1 MSQIPEGWP
10 PEPHEA
16 AALTAPLFPLPNVWL
31 FPRVLMPLHI
41 FEPRYRKMIEDSMDG
56 PGRIVMGTIVEGH
69 EDEMPAAPPVHTVAG
84 IGEIL
89 RHDKTDDG
97 RYLIQLLG
105 LERVIVRELE
115 TDEPYRRVAYEPLE
129 EVAVSDDDDEE
140 LRPQLLEAIGQRLAK
155 PFELPDDVSL
165 GMLADVLLLRLK
177 LSHAELQDLYAQN
190 DPAERARGALA
201 AHEIQPLP
209 DRSELEDELEGDDE
223 DDDLL

>member
-1 MSQIPEGWP
+1 MTEIPQGWP
-10 PEPHEA
+10 PEPAESDAH
-16 AALTAPLFPLPNVWL
+16 TAPLFPLPNVWL

-69 EDEMPAAPPVHTVAG
+69 EGEQPAAPPVHAIAG

-97 RYLIQLLG
+97 RYLVQLLG

-115 TDEPYRRVAYEPLE
+115 SDEPYRQVAYETLE
-129 EVAVSDDDDEE
+129 ETGVSDVDDEE
-140 LRPQLLEAIGQRLAK
+140 LRPRLIEAIQLRLAGD
-155 PFELPDDVSL
+155 FELPDDVGL
-165 GMLADVLLLRLK
+165 GMLADVLLLRLR
-177 LSHAELQDLYAQN
+177 LSHTELQDLYAQH

-201 AHEIQPLP
+201 AHETQPLP
-209 DRSELEDELEGDDE
+209 DPSELDEQEDDE
-223 DDDLL
+223 D